1 VNLDEMQMMGFV
13 DNKKLDAV
21 VNEYVMMN
29 QRKLIA
35 PFMRMRNNKNKPLY
49 TVDEAVNMVKK
60 RLLTDYTTSK

>member
-1 VNLDEMQMMGFV
+1 MGFV
-13 DNKKLDAV
+13 DKKKLDAV

>member
-1 VNLDEMQMMGFV
+1 MQMMGFV
-13 DNKKLDAV
+13 DKKKLDAV

>member
-13 DNKKLDAV
+13 DKKKLDAV